1 VATKRVATASSCGTG
16 RHVATAGGDVA
27 AAERTAVP
35 DPRPDPRSDPRPD
48 PRVELPEGT
57 DLTRAG
63 LHELLTRATGRGYV
77 LLSEIHDL
85 HDPLTDGDG
94 WPDALA
100 RAVRDGGLEVV
111 DDLGDDATSDGPVEL
126 PVSTDSVR
134 QYLNSI
140 GRVALL
146 TPEEE
151 VDLAKRFQAG
161 LAAAARLTAAP
172 ELPPARRTEL
182 RRLVVTGEAAQ
193 ERLVTANLRL
203 VVSVA
208 RRYVGR
214 GLSLLELIQEGNLGL
229 MRGVE
234 KFDHAKGYKF
244 STYATWWIKQALTRG
259 TANKARSV
267 RLPVHVHE
275 LVARIRRTEFELLQV
290 LGRDA
295 TDEEVADTLGL
306 SVDRLRELRLAGRE
320 VTSLDRT
327 VGEEGETTLGDLV
340 PDDDAID
347 PSLQATEGA
356 ARVVLTA
363 ALAALHERERGV
375 IELRYG
381 LSGQE
386 PLTLEEI
393 GALYGVTRERIRQI
407 EKRTLAKLRLPEH
420 APGLHDLVEG

>member
-1 VATKRVATASSCGTG
+1 VTA
-16 RHVATAGGDVA
+16 D
-27 AAERTAVP
+27 RTAPEPRIVLP
-35 DPRPDPRSDPRPD
+35 D
-48 PRVELPEGT
+48 GT
-57 DLTRAG
+57 DPTRAG
-63 LHELLTRATGRGYV
+63 LQDLLGRAAGRGYV
-77 LLSEIHDL
+77 LLSEIHEV
-85 HDPLTDGDG
+85 HDPLADGSD
-94 WPDALA
+94 WPDSIAAAA
-100 RAVRDGGLEVV
+100 REGGLEVV
-111 DDLGDDATSDGPVEL
+111 DDLTDGDGEVVAPGNV

-140 GRVALL
+140 GRVPLL
-146 TPEEE
+146 TADEE

-172 ELPPARRTEL
+172 DLSDSDRASL
-182 RRLVVTGEAAQ
+182 RRLVTAGEAAQ

-203 VVSVA
+203 VVSIA
-208 RRYVGR
+208 RRYLGR

-234 KFDHAKGYKF
+234 KFDHTKGYKF

-259 TANKARSV
+259 TANKARAV

-290 LGRDA
+290 LGHDPS
-295 TDEEVADTLGL
+295 DEELADALGL
-306 SVDRLRELRLAGRE
+306 SIDRLEELRLAGRE

-347 PSLQATEGA
+347 PSQQATEGV
-356 ARVVLTA
+356 ARSVLAA
-363 ALAALHERERGV
+363 ALADLHERERGV

-407 EKRTLAKLRLPEH
+407 EKRTLAKLRLPET
-420 APGLHDLVEG
+420 APGLHELAEG

>member
-1 VATKRVATASSCGTG
+1 
-16 RHVATAGGDVA
+16 VA
-27 AAERTAVP
+27 AADRSTSPA
-35 DPRPDPRSDPRPD
+35 PRI
-48 PRVELPEGT
+48 VLPEGT
-57 DLTRAG
+57 DLARAG
-63 LHELLTRATGRGYV
+63 LHDLLTRAAGRGYV
-77 LLSEIHDL
+77 LLSEIHEV
-85 HDPLTDGDG
+85 HDPFVDGPD
-94 WPDALA
+94 WPETIAGA
-100 RAVRDGGLEVV
+100 ARDGGIEVV
-111 DDLGDDATSDGPVEL
+111 DDLTDDGEAAAPVDL
-126 PVSTDSVR
+126 PLSTDSVR
-134 QYLNSI
+134 QYLNTI

-161 LAAAARLTAAP
+161 LAAAARLTAVP
-172 ELPPARRTEL
+172 DLPPDVRAGL

-203 VVSVA
+203 VVSIA
-208 RRYVGR
+208 RRYLGR
-214 GLSLLELIQEGNLGL
+214 GLSLLELVQEGNLGL

-234 KFDHAKGYKF
+234 KFDHTRGYKF

-259 TANKARSV
+259 TANKARAV

-295 TDEEVADTLGL
+295 SDDEVADALGL
-306 SVDRLRELRLAGRE
+306 SVERLRELRLAGRE

-340 PDDDAID
+340 RDDDAID

-356 ARVVLTA
+356 ARAVLA
-363 ALAALHERERGV
+363 SALADLHERERGV

-381 LSGQE
+381 LTGQE

-393 GALYGVTRERIRQI
+393 GTLYGVTRERIRQI

-420 APGLHDLVEG
+420 APGLHDLVER